1 MRAMPGT
8 TDIRNNWEN
17 TVIKAPVMIDQAR
30 ARRAGISSLEVA
42 NSLQAYIDGIKASE
56 YREGDQAIP
65 IVMQSMEEE
74 RAQGSD
80 FFNIRVYGAG
90 QGTDVPLVQ
99 IADIQGE
106 WDFSRVARRNQ
117 ERALTVE
124 FKHEVL
130 KAPELLEAIRPE
142 IEALGL
148 AEDYR
153 WEVGGEIE
161 QQAEALPKLFKYLPH
176 CFFLI
181 IVLLIWQFN
190 SFRRPAIILF
200 TLPLA
205 FVGALV
211 GLFGFR
217 APFDFFGIL
226 GLLSLAGIIIN
237 NGIVLIDRID
247 SERNA
252 GRETYTAI
260 VEATVS
266 RFRPIC
272 MTTITTILGVMPLI
286 ISRDPVF
293 YSLALIIASGLAFG
307 TVLTLGVVPV
317 PGSDRGHPGGVGFQ
331 SCRSS

>member
-1 MRAMPGT
+1 M
-8 TDIRNNWEN
+8 
-17 TVIKAPVMIDQAR
+17 
-30 ARRAGISSLEVA
+30 
-42 NSLQAYIDGIKASE
+42 
-56 YREGDQAIP
+56 
-65 IVMQSMEEE
+65 
-74 RAQGSD
+74 
-80 FFNIRVYGAG
+80 
-90 QGTDVPLVQ
+90 
-99 IADIQGE
+99 
-106 WDFSRVARRNQ
+106 
-117 ERALTVE
+117 
-124 FKHEVL
+124 
-130 KAPELLEAIRPE
+130 
-142 IEALGL
+142 
-148 AEDYR
+148 
-153 WEVGGEIE
+153 GGEIE
-161 QQAEALPKLFKYLPH
+161 KQAETLPKLFKYVPH
-176 CFFLI
+176 CLFLI

-237 NGIVLIDRID
+237 NGIVLIDKID
-247 SERNA
+247 IERNT
-252 GRETYTAI
+252 GRDPYTAV

-317 PGSDRGHPGGVGFQ
+317 LYGVLFNVKKPATA
-331 SCRSS
+331 